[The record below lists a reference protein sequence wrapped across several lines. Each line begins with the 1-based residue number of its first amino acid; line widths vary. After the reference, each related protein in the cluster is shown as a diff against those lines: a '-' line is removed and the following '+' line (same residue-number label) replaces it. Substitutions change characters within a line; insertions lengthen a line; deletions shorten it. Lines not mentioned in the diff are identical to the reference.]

1 MNIVV
6 LTGALSSDPKQR
18 SLPSG
23 DELVSYEVS
32 TETADGVA
40 SVPVAWFNPSR
51 PPAVAKG
58 DIVTVVGHAR
68 RRFFRAGGGAASR
81 TEVVAAVVG
90 RPDSKRSVKAVQA
103 AATSLADTA
112 P

>member
-18 SLPSG
+18 RLPSG

-40 SVPVAWFNPSR
+40 SVPVAWFKPSR
-51 PPAVAKG
+51 PPAVSKG

-81 TEVVAAVVG
+81 TEVVAALVA
-90 RPDSKRSVKAVQA
+90 RPDSKRSTKALQA
-103 AATSLADTA
+103 AMAALAEVA
-112 P
+112 S

>member
-6 LTGALSSDPKQR
+6 LSGALSSDPKQR
-18 SLPSG
+18 TLPSG
-23 DELVSYEVS
+23 DELTSYEVS

-58 DIVTVVGHAR
+58 DRVTVVGHAR
-68 RRFFRAGGGAASR
+68 RRFFRAAGGAASR
-81 TEVVAAVVG
+81 TEVVAVVVG
-90 RPDSKRSVKAVQA
+90 RPESKRSVKAVQRA
-103 AATSLADTA
+103 AATLSEVSS
-112 P
+112 

>member
-18 SLPSG
+18 ELPSG

-32 TETADGVA
+32 TDTGDGVA

-58 DIVTVVGHAR
+58 DTVTVVGIAR

-81 TEVVAAVVG
+81 TEVVATVVAK
-90 RPDSKRSVKAVQA
+90 PDSKRATNAVRA
-103 AATSLADTA
+103 VAESLSS
-112 P
+112 